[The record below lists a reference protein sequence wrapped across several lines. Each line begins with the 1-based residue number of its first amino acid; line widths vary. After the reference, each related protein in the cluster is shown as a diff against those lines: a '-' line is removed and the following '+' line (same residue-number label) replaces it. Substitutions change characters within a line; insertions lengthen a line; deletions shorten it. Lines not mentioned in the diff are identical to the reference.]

1 MKNRKLMFSKI
12 AIVAVL
18 GVATVLGCEKSQDT
32 PEEKVEQKI
41 ESKSNSEVSIEV
53 LRKYFANLVKVPAE
67 RITYVERTEQF
78 QLNGFDQISRKDL
91 IESYQQNIIK
101 H

>member
-1 MKNRKLMFSKI
+1 MFSKI

-18 GVATVLGCEKSQDT
+18 GLATALGCDKSQDA
-32 PEEKVEQKI
+32 PEDKVEYKS

-53 LRKYFANLVKVPAE
+53 LRKYFANLVKVPVE
-67 RITYVERTEQF
+67 RITYVEQTEQF
-78 QLNGFDQISRKDL
+78 QLNGFDQISKKDL